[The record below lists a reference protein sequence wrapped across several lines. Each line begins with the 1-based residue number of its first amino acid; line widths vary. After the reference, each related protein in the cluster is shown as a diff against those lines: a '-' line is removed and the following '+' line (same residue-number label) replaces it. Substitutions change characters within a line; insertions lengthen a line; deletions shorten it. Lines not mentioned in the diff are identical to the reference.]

1 MSQEGVRLFYREY
14 GAVVYIRHDVSKLTP
29 PLALTGLVLLGGWQN
44 PEADFKGLPPGL
56 DPTGCEHSLISGSV

>member
-14 GAVVYIRHDVSKLTP
+14 GAVVYIKHVSKRTP
-29 PLALTGLVLLGGWQN
+29 PLALTHLVLLGGWQN
-44 PEADFKGLPPGL
+44 PEVDFKGLPTGL